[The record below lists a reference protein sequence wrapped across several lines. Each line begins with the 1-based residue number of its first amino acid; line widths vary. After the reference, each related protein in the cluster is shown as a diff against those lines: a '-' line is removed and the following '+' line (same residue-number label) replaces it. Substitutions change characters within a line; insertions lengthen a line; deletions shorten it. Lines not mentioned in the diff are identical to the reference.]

1 MTQYIRMQE
10 LVGRRV
16 RDAAGKVVGRIE
28 AIHAV
33 CRDRTCSIEEFE
45 LGADALLARFGLVP
59 AEPRRVSWH
68 NLDLSNP
75 RRPRLRS

>member
-10 LVGRRV
+10 LLGRRV
-16 RDAAGKVVGRIE
+16 RDAAGEVVGRIE

-33 CRDRTCSIEEFE
+33 CSSGTCLIEEFG
-45 LGADALLARFGLVP
+45 LGTGALLARFGIAA
-59 AEPRRVSWH
+59 AEPHRVSWQD
-68 NLDLSNP
+68 LDLSDP